1 MIKLDRMRILV
12 VEDERK
18 VASFLK
24 KGLEEERFTVD
35 CAYDGEEAL
44 RKLETN
50 GYELVILDIMLPGID
65 GLEVVRRMRE
75 MGENLPVLM
84 LTAKDS
90 VDDIV
95 RGLESGGDDYL
106 TKPFAFAELLA
117 RVRALLR
124 RRQAAQAL
132 ELRVGDLVLNLATRK
147 ARRGDKEIELT
158 SKEYAL
164 LEYLMR
170 NANQVVTRGMI
181 AEHVWDYDFDPTSNI
196 VDVYIN
202 HLRRKIDKGFDI
214 KLIHTLRGVGY
225 MLKG

>member
-1 MIKLDRMRILV
+1 M
-12 VEDERK
+12 VEDEKK

-24 KGLEEERFTVD
+24 KGLEEEGFAVD

-44 RKLETN
+44 RKLEAN
-50 GYELVILDIMLPGID
+50 GYELVILDIMLPGVD

-75 MGENLPVLM
+75 RGENLPVLM

-95 RGLESGGDDYL
+95 RGLDSGGDDYL

-124 RRQAAQAL
+124 RRQAAQPL
-132 ELRVGDLVLNLATRK
+132 ELRVGDLVLNLATTK
-147 ARRGDKEIELT
+147 VRRGDKEIELT
-158 SKEYAL
+158 AKEYAL

-181 AEHVWDYDFDPTSNI
+181 AEHVWDYDFDPSSNI

-202 HLRRKIDKGFDI
+202 HLRRKIDKGFDT